1 MRNVLLLL
9 FGVVV
14 GVAIVV
20 GGLVALPLVYGRA
33 SGSMLLPAAPAPA
46 PRVAPAPAIAG
57 QAAATPS
64 PVPPTPAAPATSAT
78 GTSATTPA
86 PTVTTAPTPSPAATA
101 VVTGGT
107 ARLLA
112 DEAAIVELYER
123 VSPAVVNITNRRGQP
138 GTTDYSRGAG
148 SGIIFDPKGYVLT
161 NNHVV
166 DDATRLEVTLWDGT
180 SFSGKLLGRDT
191 ANDLAVVQIEAPP
204 EKLTVAPLGDSDAIK
219 AGQLAIA
226 IGSPFGLERTI
237 TTGIVS
243 ATGRARRN
251 EGQRTIAN
259 MIQTDAP
266 INPGN
271 SGGPLLNS
279 RGEVIG
285 INTAIES
292 PVRGSVGIGF
302 AVPVNTAKLFLP
314 DMLAG
319 KTIRH
324 PWLGISGL
332 QLTPATAQE
341 LGISATEGVYVSEA
355 VANGP
360 AAKGGLKGASGRGGA
375 GEVPKGGD
383 VILSIDG
390 QRITKTDAISS
401 YLDTRRVGDT
411 VKVEILRDGQTRTL
425 DVTLEEWPEST
436 APRGSQPGQ
445 PGFEAPAPTPGA

>member
-9 FGVVV
+9 CGLVV
-14 GVAIVV
+14 GVALVA
-20 GGLVALPLVYGRA
+20 GGLAALPLFYGRTTAPAFVSAAAAPQA
-33 SGSMLLPAAPAPA
+33 SGPASQAAAASTPAPPTPAPA
-46 PRVAPAPAIAG
+46 PPGA
-57 QAAATPS
+57 
-64 PVPPTPAAPATSAT
+64 
-78 GTSATTPA
+78 A
-86 PTVTTAPTPSPAATA
+86 PTVTAAPTPSPAATA

-112 DEAAIVELYER
+112 EEAAIVELYER
-123 VSPAVVNITNRRGQP
+123 VSPAVVNITNRRGQS
-138 GTTDYSRGAG
+138 GTPDFARGAG
-148 SGIIFDPKGYVLT
+148 SGVIFDPKGYVLT

-180 SFSGKLLGRDT
+180 NFAGKLLGRDP

-204 EKLTVAPLGDSDAIK
+204 EKLTVAPLGDSDVLK

-237 TTGIVS
+237 TMGVIS
-243 ATGRARRN
+243 STGRTRAN
-251 EGQRTIAN
+251 EGRRPIRN
-259 MIQTDAP
+259 MIQIDAP

-279 RGEVIG
+279 RGEVVG

-302 AVPVNTAKLFLP
+302 AVPINAAKLFLP

-319 KTIRH
+319 REIKH

-332 QLTPATAQE
+332 PLTPATAQE
-341 LGISATEGVYVSEA
+341 LGLPATTEGVYVSE
-355 VANGP
+355 VVPDGP
-360 AAKGGLKGASGRGGA
+360 AAKAGLRGASGRGAA
-375 GEVPKGGD
+375 GELPRGGD

-390 QRITKTDAISS
+390 QGIAKTDAISG
-401 YLDTRRVGDT
+401 YLDSKRVGDT
-411 VKVEILRDGQTRTL
+411 VRVEVLRDGQTQTL

-436 APRGSQPGQ
+436 APRGSQPGR
-445 PGFEAPAPTPGA
+445 P

>member
-9 FGVVV
+9 LGVVV
-14 GVAIVV
+14 GVVLVV
-20 GGLVALPLVYGRA
+20 GGLVALPLLYR
-33 SGSMLLPAAPAPA
+33 PAL
-46 PRVAPAPAIAG
+46 G
-57 QAAATPS
+57 QTFLQ
-64 PVPPTPAAPATSAT
+64 AAPATA
-78 GTSATTPA
+78 TPA
-86 PTVTTAPTPSPAATA
+86 PVAAAAAPPTPRPETGIQNEPRPTATSAATPRPEATRPPATPTAAATA
-101 VVTGGT
+101 VATGGT

-138 GTTDYSRGAG
+138 GQTDYARGAG
-148 SGIIFDPKGYVLT
+148 SGVIFDPKGYVLT

-166 DDATRLEVTLWDGT
+166 DDATRLEVTLWDGS
-180 SFSGKLLGRDT
+180 SFGGKLLGRDP

-204 EKLTVAPLGDSDAIK
+204 DKLAVAALGDSDAIK
-219 AGQLAIA
+219 PGQIAIA

-302 AVPVNTAKLFLP
+302 AVPINTAKLFLP
-314 DMLAG
+314 DLLAG

-341 LGISATEGVYVSEA
+341 LGLSVNEGVYVSE
-355 VANGP
+355 VVPNGP
-360 AAKGGLKGASGRGGA
+360 AAKAGLKGASGRGSA
-375 GEVPKGGD
+375 GELPKGGD

-390 QRITKTDAISS
+390 QRIGKTDAISA
-401 YLDTRRVGDT
+401 YLDTRHVGDT
-411 VKVEILRDGQTRTL
+411 VKVEVLRDGQNTTL
-425 DVTLEEWPEST
+425 DVVLEEWPANT

-445 PGFEAPAPTPGA
+445 PNFQPPEPSPGG

>member
-9 FGVVV
+9 LGVVV
-14 GVAIVV
+14 AVAVVV

-33 SGSMLLPAAPAPA
+33 AGAAFLAPAAAP
-46 PRVAPAPAIAG
+46 PVASP
-57 QAAATPS
+57 AAATLATPPRPS
-64 PVPPTPAAPATSAT
+64 PTAAAAV
-78 GTSATTPA
+78 AVAAAVAAAAAPA
-86 PTVTTAPTPSPAATA
+86 PTVTTGPTPSPAATA
-101 VVTGGT
+101 VVTTGT

-138 GTTDYSRGAG
+138 GTSDYSRGAG
-148 SGIIFDPKGYVLT
+148 SGVIFDPKGYVLT

-166 DDATRLEVTLWDGT
+166 DDATRLEVTLWDGS
-180 SFSGKLLGRDT
+180 SFGGKLLGRDP
-191 ANDLAVVQIEAPP
+191 ANDLAIVQIEAPP
-204 EKLTVAPLGDSDAIK
+204 EKLTVAAFGDSDAIK
-219 AGQLAIA
+219 PGQLAIA

-237 TTGIVS
+237 TLGVIS
-243 ATGRARRN
+243 STGRTRAN
-251 EGQRTIAN
+251 EGRRPIRN
-259 MIQTDAP
+259 MLQTDAP

-302 AVPVNTAKLFLP
+302 AVPINSAKLFLP

-319 KTIRH
+319 TQIKH

-341 LGISATEGVYVSEA
+341 LGLPATTQGVYVSE
-355 VANGP
+355 VVPNGP
-360 AAKGGLKGASGRGGA
+360 AAKGGLKGAAGRGAA

-390 QRITKTDAISS
+390 QPITKTDAISG
-401 YLDTRRVGDT
+401 YLDAKRVGDA
-411 VKVEILRDGQTRTL
+411 VKVQILRDGQPRVV

-436 APRGSQPGQ
+436 APRGSQPGS
-445 PGFEAPAPTPGA
+445 PDFGAPAP

>member
-9 FGVVV
+9 CGVVV
-14 GVAIVV
+14 GVVVVV
-20 GGLVALPLVYGRA
+20 GGLVALPVVYGRVA
-33 SGSMLLPAAPAPA
+33 GPTLGAALGAAAPSAAAAPPRAPPTTGPQPAATATTAPPTPRPA
-46 PRVAPAPAIAG
+46 
-57 QAAATPS
+57 AAATVGAS
-64 PVPPTPAAPATSAT
+64 AAA
-78 GTSATTPA
+78 GVA
-86 PTVTTAPTPSPAATA
+86 PTVTAAPTPSPAATA

-112 DEAAIVELYER
+112 EEAAIVELYER
-123 VSPAVVNITNRRGQP
+123 VSPAVVNITNRRGQS
-138 GTTDYSRGAG
+138 GTPDFARGAG
-148 SGIIFDPKGYVLT
+148 SGVIFDPKGYVLT

-180 SFSGKLLGRDT
+180 TFNGKLLGRDP

-219 AGQLAIA
+219 AGQLAVA
-226 IGSPFGLERTI
+226 IGSPFGLERTV

-285 INTAIES
+285 VNTAIES

-302 AVPVNTAKLFLP
+302 AVPINTAKLFLP

-319 KTIRH
+319 KTIKH

-341 LGISATEGVYVSEA
+341 LGISATEGVYVTEA

-360 AAKGGLKGASGRGGA
+360 AAKAGMRGAAARGGA

-390 QRITKTDAISS
+390 QRITKTEAISG
-401 YLDTRRVGDT
+401 YLDTKRVGDP
-411 VKVEILRDGQTRTL
+411 VKVEVLRDGQPTTL

-436 APRGSQPGQ
+436 TPRGSQPR
-445 PGFEAPAPTPGA
+445 P